1 MISDS
6 ASQSDDKSTKTE
18 LLETGLEL
26 FSHAPYEG
34 VSVQEIV
41 SRVQV
46 KKPTLYHHFGSKL
59 GFYMAVFDHYLTP
72 FFEIILEKSIYKND
86 LVNNL
91 NEIAKCTM
99 EYMMA
104 KPDVFWMVEHALCL
118 SSGAEH
124 YRFVSERWE
133 KVSKAVILMFNQAV
147 AQHGNLRGKE
157 SLVMWMFLSAV
168 RTSVHAVLRDYVPYT
183 PDLPYKVVHQFM
195 YGIFS

>member
-1 MISDS
+1 MISEP
-6 ASQSDDKSTKTE
+6 ASQSDDKSTKTV

-46 KKPTLYHHFGSKL
+46 KKPTLYHYFGSKL

-72 FFEIILEKSIYKND
+72 FFEIIVEKSIYKND

-91 NEIAKCTM
+91 NEIAKSTV

-104 KPDVFWMVEHALCL
+104 KPDVFWMIDYALCI

-124 YRFVSERWE
+124 YRFVSERLA
-133 KVSKAVILMFNQAV
+133 VLSKAVISMFNQAV

-157 SLVMWMFLSAV
+157 SLMMWMFLSAV
-168 RTSVHAVLRDYVPYT
+168 RTAVHAVLRNYEPYT